1 MLYGL
6 YLSAQGAQARATQLE
21 VTSNNLANAG
31 TNAFKRDLTLFQ
43 AHPSFD
49 RERGGGVLPPGNLS
63 GSTGGVTVA
72 GTLTDYSQG
81 NLDQTKGPLDL
92 AIAGPGFFRVSN
104 GTEELLTRDGRFA
117 KNAANE
123 IVTAD
128 GGLRVLSTTGT
139 PIRITPDAVAV
150 DIAED
155 GTVSERLPTGESVPV
170 ARLSV
175 VSPQPINAVEKL
187 GDNLYRPIGEVA
199 PAAGDTRVLQGFLEG
214 SGVNPVGE
222 TMEMIQASRAFETNI
237 NMMRFQDE
245 SLARL
250 LQGARP

>member
-43 AHPSFD
+43 AHQTFD
-49 RERGGGVLPPGNLS
+49 RDHGGSAVPPGNLN

-81 NLDQTKGPLDL
+81 SLDQTGGPLDL

-104 GTEELLTRDGRFA
+104 GAEELLTRDGRFA
-117 KNAANE
+117 KNAAGE
-123 IVTAD
+123 LVTAD
-128 GGLRVLSTTGT
+128 GGYRVLSTNGNA
-139 PIRITPDAVAV
+139 IRVTPDAVAV
-150 DIAED
+150 DVADD
-155 GTVSERLPTGESVPV
+155 GTVSERLPTGESVPI

-175 VSPQPINAVEKL
+175 VLPQPANAVEKL
-187 GDNLYRPIGEVA
+187 GDNLYRPTGEVA
-199 PAAGDTRVLQGFLEG
+199 PAGIGTRVLQGFLEG
-214 SGVNPVGE
+214 SGVNPVAE
-222 TMEMIQASRAFETNI
+222 TMEMIQASRAFETNV

-245 SLARL
+245 SLTRL
-250 LQGARP
+250 LQAARP